1 MTYQIIYSSASSTPM
16 EQDAL
21 DGLLAHAQAGNDRQG
36 ITGALVYVDGFFLQI
51 LEGERDGVQRLM
63 QRIAGDVRHETVTI
77 LQEGPISSAAFSDWK
92 MAFVSATPAQV
103 AEWAGLSA
111 HTRVPD
117 VLRDMRQD
125 RTVATQV
132 AKRILSV
139 LLAGQV
145 GAGTHG

>member
-1 MTYQIIYSSASSTPM
+1 MASLTQR
-16 EQDAL
+16 E
-21 DGLLAHAQAGNDRQG
+21 
-36 ITGALVYVDGFFLQI
+36 
-51 LEGERDGVQRLM
+51 GVQRLM

-77 LQEGPISSAAFSDWK
+77 LQEGDMSSAAFPDWK

-139 LLAGQV
+139 LLSGQAV
-145 GAGTHG
+145 PDTKG

>member
-16 EQDAL
+16 EQEAL
-21 DGLLAHAQAGNDRQG
+21 DGLLAHAQRGNDQKG

-51 LEGERDGVQRLM
+51 LEGEQAGVQRLM

-145 GAGTHG
+145 GTGTHG